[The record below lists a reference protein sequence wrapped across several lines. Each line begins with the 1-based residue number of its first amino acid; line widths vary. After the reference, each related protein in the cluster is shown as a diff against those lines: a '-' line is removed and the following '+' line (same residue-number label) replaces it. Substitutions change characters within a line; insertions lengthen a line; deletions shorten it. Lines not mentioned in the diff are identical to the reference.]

1 MIDILSVIEQDG
13 HNLKKAASTAGGEF
27 CGACPFC
34 GGNDRFRVWPN
45 NKGGRFWCRACGKTG
60 DCVQYI
66 RETRGLGYIE
76 ALKFLGIENN
86 YKKNTPGKKK
96 ENSIFCPKDK
106 ETLPPA
112 LWQQKAEKFLLWSQA
127 QLWTQNGAAA
137 LDILKGKGLTEE
149 TIKAAGIGANPGDIW
164 RDFSA
169 WGLPPEKKE
178 NGNLRKLW
186 IPEGI
191 IIPFF
196 DEGLKRLRIRRNNPP
211 DNNRYPVVHGSTAK
225 PMILGKDRKSFFI
238 VESDLDAWLCW
249 QEAGALAGIIALGT
263 ASAKPD
269 KETHNI
275 ILNAERIFL
284 SLDYD
289 TPGAK
294 AFYKFWPQT
303 YGEKVIRWPTPA
315 GKDPSEAYQKGIKI
329 RQWIEAGLECQILP

>member
-1 MIDILSVIEQDG
+1 MTNILSLIEQDG

-45 NKGGRFWCRACGKTG
+45 NKGGRFWCRSCGKAG
-60 DCVQYI
+60 DSIQYI

-76 ALKFLGIENN
+76 ALKYLGIENN
-86 YKKNTPGKKK
+86 YKPPGKKK
-96 ENSIFCPKDK
+96 ENFIFCPKDK
-106 ETLPPA
+106 ETPPA
-112 LWQQKAEKFLLWSQA
+112 LWQEKAAKFLQWSQA
-127 QLWTQNGAAA
+127 QLWEPGGAAA
-137 LDILKGKGLTEE
+137 LEILKGKGLTRE
-149 TIKAAGIGANPGDIW
+149 TIRAAGIGANPGDIF

-186 IPEGI
+186 FPAGIVIPLIDDGVQ
-191 IIPFF
+191 
-196 DEGLKRLRIRRNNPP
+196 RLRIRRDNPP
-211 DNNRYPVVHGSTAK
+211 DNNRYPIVHGSTTK
-225 PMILGKDRKSFFI
+225 PMILEKDKKFFFI

-249 QEAGALAGIIALGT
+249 QEARALAGFIALGS

-269 KETHNI
+269 TETHNI
-275 ILNAERIFL
+275 ILNADRIFL

-315 GKDPSEAYQKGIKI
+315 GKDAGEAYQQGINI
-329 RQWIEAGLECQILP
+329 RQWIEAGLES